1 MGRIIELGPVPRYR
15 AIIRLRRDMIFKD
28 AVLYK
33 ARVLYVKKQ
42 YVLRCHFNGRQ
53 RLKILHTSHMKI
65 NFIKIGDL
73 ISLFSYLRP
82 I

>member
-1 MGRIIELGPVPRYR
+1 
-15 AIIRLRRDMIFKD
+15 MIFKD

-53 RLKILHTSHMKI
+53 RSKILHISHMKI
-65 NFIKIGDL
+65 NFVKISDS
-73 ISLFSYLRP
+73 ISLFSYLRLIWVLFSLLEKKNWP
-82 I
+82 YKE